1 MQYAGNAGYAA
12 SLASYWTT
20 QESSVQP
27 KCIVIPTS
35 KEDVSVSVFILSL
48 GNKVFPGQCN
58 FAVRSGGHTPFAGA
72 ANIQAGITLDLQRLN
87 QITVAS
93 NRKSVDIGPGNRW
106 GNVYSQLDAQGLAT
120 SGGRVAI
127 VGAGGLIT
135 GGGISFFSPRQGYVV
150 DNVESFEVV
159 LATGQIVNA
168 NSKTNPD
175 LWKALK
181 GGSNN
186 FGVVTKFTLRT
197 FDQGPFWGGFQGYS
211 IATIQSQFQAFSDLL
226 GAKTYDPFAALI
238 YSLSFDRISN
248 TWSVAA
254 QLSYTKPEPNPPFFR
269 NFTSQPQTFSTSRI
283 STLTDFTTELAGSNP
298 AGRRQLFATGTY
310 GNKVE
315 MLDAIW
321 RIGNETVQ
329 PIRGVPNLAWSLSYQ
344 PQPSIMNTKAAAN
357 GGNSLGLDAS
367 DGNIFNV
374 LLTATWDNAADDA
387 AVNKQGQLLFS
398 KAEAKAK
405 ELGVSNPYL
414 YLNYAAPWQDP
425 ISGYG
430 AANKASLQAASK
442 KYDPAQV
449 FQKNVPG
456 GFKLFK

>member
-1 MQYAGNAGYAA
+1 M
-12 SLASYWTT
+12 
-20 QESSVQP
+20 
-27 KCIVIPTS
+27 
-35 KEDVSVSVFILSL
+35 SL
-48 GNKVFPGQCN
+48 GNKLFPGQCN

-72 ANIQAGITLDLQRLN
+72 ANIEAGITFDLQRMN
-87 QITVAS
+87 QVTVAA
-93 NRKSVDIGPGNRW
+93 NRKTVDIGPGNRW

-120 SGGRVAI
+120 SGGRVAT

-135 GGGISFFSPRQGYVV
+135 GGGISFFSPRYGFVCDVV
-150 DNVESFEVV
+150 ENFEVV
-159 LATGQIVNA
+159 LGTGQIVNA
-168 NSKTNPD
+168 NSRTNPD

-186 FGVVTKFTLRT
+186 FGIVTKFTLRA
-197 FDQGPFWGGFQGYS
+197 FDQGQFWGGFQGYS
-211 IATIQSQFQAFSDLL
+211 ISTIQSQFQAFSDLL
-226 GAKTYDPFAALI
+226 GAKTYDPFAAVI
-238 YSLSFDRISN
+238 YSLAYDRISN
-248 TWSVAA
+248 AWNVAA
-254 QLSYTKPEPNPPFFR
+254 QLSYTKPEVNPPFLR
-269 NFTSQPQTFSTSRI
+269 NFTSQPQTFSTMRI
-283 STLTDFTTELAGSNP
+283 SSLTDFTQELAASNP
-298 AGRRQLFATGTY
+298 PGRRQLFATGTY

-329 PIRGVPNLAWSLSYQ
+329 PLRGISNLAWSLSYQ
-344 PQPSIMNTKAAAN
+344 PKPTIITAKAAAN
-357 GGNSLGLDAS
+357 GGNSLGLDVS
-367 DGNIFNV
+367 DGNLFNV

-398 KAEAKAK
+398 RAEAKAK

-425 ISGYG
+425 ISSYG
-430 AANKASLQAASK
+430 AAAKSSLQAASR
-442 KYDPAQV
+442 KYDPSQV